1 MNLTKNVTLELK
13 HRFLDNFV
21 VEVDHVGRDLSSEL
35 GVLVHNRLEVL
46 FTKAIGVDVMEC
58 LIEELGVLA
67 EKVIVTANDCLLTK
81 FDMEVPL
88 LLFTEADA
96 VLARFLHLFVG
107 TLGDNIDLLID
118 FIAFLKDV
126 LLRRVEPRFKRL

>member
-1 MNLTKNVTLELK
+1 VNLTKNVSLELK
-13 HRFLDNFV
+13 HRLLDNFV

-67 EKVIVTANDCLLTK
+67 E
-81 FDMEVPL
+81 
-88 LLFTEADA
+88 
-96 VLARFLHLFVG
+96 
-107 TLGDNIDLLID
+107 
-118 FIAFLKDV
+118 
-126 LLRRVEPRFKRL
+126 